1 MKKQILKT
9 KKLVKK
15 KTMIDYLLNL
25 NLQQFLI
32 LYAIIAFVFLIIF
45 SIVDYKSDRPNLNSI
60 ACIALAI
67 CWGLYTVATILKTLG
82 TIIEKIYIFISFI
95 ISIFLI
101 TVFGFLGIVDTEKY
115 VENYKYDLR
124 KKEQKED
131 NIEDEQDDK
140 G

>member
-1 MKKQILKT
+1 
-9 KKLVKK
+9 
-15 KTMIDYLLNL
+15 MIDYLLNL